1 MREDQIDRSK
11 MPPEFCDE
19 KGKKWIRLTPFGR
32 HHQGYVILLT
42 TRFLYEGPA
51 WVINS
56 DDRGITCGGFW
67 RPEFA
72 QIFDEK
78 EKAERTRIKY
88 GGIIGIVTENGEIYF
103 EKDDVC
109 SPQTEKLAENSPM
122 RSLWYAADGFSFL
135 PDE

>member
-1 MREDQIDRSK
+1 MREDQIDRTK

-19 KGKKWIRLTPFGR
+19 KGTRWIRLTPFCR

-42 TRFLYEGPA
+42 KRFSFEGPA

-56 DDRGITCGGFW
+56 DDRGITCGDFW
-67 RPEFA
+67 RPECA
-72 QIFDEK
+72 QIFNEK

-109 SPQTEKLAENSPM
+109 TPRTEKLAENSPV

-135 PDE
+135 ADE